1 MVSILQINCLL
12 LIQLHPPRDRGSL
25 HKWFRQQ
32 QYANLT
38 PWWGRSSSLIFSFRL
53 MPFAPCYSV
62 GLAARRWVSQVSAIA
77 HLIVLIIS
85 TGWEPSFNTEKGL
98 TSSKKKHQQTVIKPN
113 KVYLDFFS
121 SSTFKILDYGE
132 SWIAFIPLGVTFTLN
147 TWARETETW
156 CIEQQ

>member
-38 PWWGRSSSLIFSFRL
+38 PWWGRSSSLIFPFRI
-53 MPFAPCYSV
+53 MHFSPCYSV
-62 GLAARRWVSQVSAIA
+62 GLAARRWVTQVSAVD

-85 TGWEPSFNTEKGL
+85 TGWEPSFNTDKGL
-98 TSSKKKHQQTVIKPN
+98 TSSKKPPADSDKTKQI
-113 KVYLDFFS
+113 YLDFFS
-121 SSTFKILDYGE
+121 SSTIKIWGYRE
-132 SWIAFIPLGVTFTLN
+132 SWVAFIPLGVTFTLN
-147 TWARETETW
+147 IWERETETW
-156 CIEQQ
+156 CIGQQ